1 MSTPGIV
8 NSPILWIA
16 ALGVFAVITVQSVVY
31 WRAAVRGAPE
41 AGMSRAELVGA
52 FRVGALS
59 AVGPSLAV
67 VFVAIGLVAM
77 FGTPAVLTRIGLI
90 GSAGFETA
98 AAQTAADAAGIEL
111 GGAGYDDQAF
121 ALVLF
126 TMSVGGAAWMV
137 TALIFTPVLQRAD
150 KKVRSLNPAVMAV
163 VPSAAMIAAFS
174 YLGLTET
181 AKSGIHLIAFVAGAV
196 AMLALQLVARRLGAR
211 WLKEWSLGISMAVGL
226 VAAGIAL

>member
-1 MSTPGIV
+1 MSTPGIAH
-8 NSPILWIA
+8 SPILWLA
-16 ALGVFAVITVQSVVY
+16 ALAVFAVIAVQSAVY

-41 AGMSRAELVGA
+41 AGMSRKELVGA

-59 AVGPSLAV
+59 ALGPSLAV
-67 VFVAIGLVAM
+67 VFVAIGLITL

-98 AAQTAADAAGIEL
+98 AAQTAAEAAGIEL
-111 GGAGYDDQAF
+111 GGAGYDDRAF

-126 TMSVGGAAWMV
+126 TMSVGGAAWMI
-137 TALIFTPVLQRAD
+137 TALVFTPILKRAD
-150 KKVRSLNPAVMAV
+150 AKVRALNPTVMAV

-174 YLGLTET
+174 YLGLAET
-181 AKSGIHLIAFVAGAV
+181 AKSGVHLVAFLAGAA
-196 AMLALQLVARRLGAR
+196 AMLLLQFLARRLGAR

-226 VAAGIAL
+226 AAAGIAL